1 MCPALTKSCC
11 DDSYFENYDAYAKS
25 FFGKYYAY
33 YPILKEFLEQ
43 TKKIDR
49 AVWNHYVRKKNS
61 NDNPCY

>member
-33 YPILKEFLEQ
+33 YPILKEFLE
-43 TKKIDR
+43 
-49 AVWNHYVRKKNS
+49 
-61 NDNPCY
+61 